1 MAAALADVLGATALL
16 EPEEADWPEFVR
28 RPHEHGDFTRLTWF
42 RGQRVPL
49 YYRARDL
56 SVSGEVAILDSYYDK
71 WCTGWLG
78 RSGLEWLMAPDDPYF
93 EVAASMAAVDARVLP
108 RADVVVVLRISQG
121 LWRRQL
127 AERARGIDLDEAFV
141 QSHPQPVPVRR
152 DRPDPRARGRN
163 SRARPRS
170 PGIATAG
177 GGRACGRCHSCAR
190 RRLTSAP

>member
-141 QSHPQPVPVRR
+141 QSHHSQSLFVETALTRGPVDGTAVLVH
-152 DRPDPRARGRN
+152 DRQALPPREEAERVVDAIHALGV
-163 SRARPRS
+163 A
-170 PGIATAG
+170 
-177 GGRACGRCHSCAR
+177 
-190 RRLTSAP
+190 